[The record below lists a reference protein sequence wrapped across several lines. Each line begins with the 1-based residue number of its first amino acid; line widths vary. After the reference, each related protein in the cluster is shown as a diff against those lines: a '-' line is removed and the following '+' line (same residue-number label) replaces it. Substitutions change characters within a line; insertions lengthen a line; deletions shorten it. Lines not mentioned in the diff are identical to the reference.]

1 LIAHAGSKLIGSFL
15 IAVTLSSI
23 GAPYISA
30 ADGNPKVQYLEAKK
44 LVDDGFNE
52 DAVRKLDPILETD
65 PQDAEARFTRAVALY
80 NLGRNYSAQDDLKY
94 LFDHKSANAQTWL
107 AAGRVYQKLNKLDL
121 AVNAY
126 REFAKLDPKSEEAPK
141 YETLI
146 GILEQQLK
154 NKASTSVNPSAA
166 VKLYLNDATADGIM
180 KWTQARLPIIVY
192 ITPSQEVP
200 GYKPVYEDLMRQAL
214 DEWTSATNGK
224 ISFVLTKDPTAATL
238 KVLWVTDLQAQAL
251 VPEAGKTFVH
261 EDGEG
266 VDSAE
271 VKLLTHSP
279 FPDEPMTNDLMH
291 NISLH
296 ELGHALGLVGH
307 SPNPDDI
314 MFPKLSVQNG
324 ISPSDSATLMTL
336 YGWGSAGANVVVPSV
351 SIKDLAPA
359 VQCQH
364 LTREGSKAAMSG
376 NFELAMQKLTEA
388 LAIDPTIKVAR
399 DNLSVA
405 ANNLAIN
412 QTDLQESIR
421 MLHIALYWN
430 PSSDLSRKNL
440 NAFLSNS
447 GEDPASFPLRVKR
460 GDSCVAKHDSIGA
473 IVEYTEALSIKNDPA
488 LSAKIAALKKSMTP
502 SAKSALKSAK

>member
-1 LIAHAGSKLIGSFL
+1 LIAPVASKVIGSLFF
-15 IAVTLSSI
+15 AVALSLVR
-23 GAPYISA
+23 AADISA
-30 ADGNPKVQYLEAKK
+30 ADGKQKVQYLDAKK
-44 LVDDGFNE
+44 LADDGFNE
-52 DAVRKLDPILETD
+52 EAVGKLDPILDTD
-65 PQDAEARFTRAVALY
+65 PQYKEARFTRAVALY

-94 LFDHKSANAQTWL
+94 LFDHKIADAQTWL
-107 AAGRVYQKLNKLDL
+107 AAGRLYQKLNKLDL
-121 AVNAY
+121 AINAY
-126 REFAKLDPKSEEAPK
+126 KEFAKLDPKSEETPK

-146 GILEQQLK
+146 GILEQQLR
-154 NKASTSVNPSAA
+154 NKPSTSINPSAA

-180 KWTQARLPIIVY
+180 KWPQARLPIIVY
-192 ITPSQEVP
+192 ITPSHKVP
-200 GYKPVYEDLMRQAL
+200 GYKPVYEDLLRQAL
-214 DEWTSATNGK
+214 DEWTTATNGK
-224 ISFVLTKDPTAATL
+224 ISFILTKDPSAAAL

-251 VPEAGKTFVH
+251 VPEAGKAFVH
-261 EDGEG
+261 EDGDG

-291 NISLH
+291 NIALH

-336 YGWGSAGANVVVPSV
+336 YGWGDAGANGVVPSV

-376 NFELAMQKLTEA
+376 NFELAMQKLSEA

-421 MLHIALYWN
+421 MLHVALYWN
-430 PSSDLSRKNL
+430 PFSDLSRKNL

-447 GEDPASFPLRVKR
+447 GEDPTSFPLRVKR
-460 GDSCVAKHDSIGA
+460 GDSCAAKHDSIGA
-473 IVEYTEALSIKNDPA
+473 IVEYTEALSIKKDPS
-488 LSAKIAALKKSMTP
+488 LIAKVAALKKSMT
-502 SAKSALKSAK
+502 STAKSAK